1 VYDFNDFEMID
12 DDYDENEICNHDTNP
27 NLTNHT
33 NDERSLWLCKNF
45 RIYKKSLEDYNYY
58 LISDESI
65 KSSNSYWIL
74 ESLNR
79 TNDNGQRLDQEIIDL
94 NSFFNN
100 DLENSS
106 EDIYSIHFNVPKNH
120 INDFKTFLVAIPK
133 NMTNDMISNDQLK
146 YDYFKVQDVNFVMKM
161 SYK

>member
-1 VYDFNDFEMID
+1 
-12 DDYDENEICNHDTNP
+12 
-27 NLTNHT
+27 LTNHT
-33 NDERSLWLCKNF
+33 DDERSLWLCKNF